1 MASVNEGEVEL
12 IVRLVDRL
20 EHLSADSLY
29 AHQASGLRGS
39 LLRWL
44 ERLYTNKP
52 ISREQLRQLDLLV
65 EDGSDIL
72 ELAAREVG
80 G

>member
-1 MASVNEGEVEL
+1 MNDREFEL
-12 IVRLVDRL
+12 IARLVDRL

-44 ERLYTNKP
+44 ERLKSNEP
-52 ISREQLRQLDLLV
+52 ISSEQLQQLDLLV
-65 EDGSDIL
+65 EDGYDIL
-72 ELAAREVG
+72 EMAAKEMG
-80 G
+80 GSR